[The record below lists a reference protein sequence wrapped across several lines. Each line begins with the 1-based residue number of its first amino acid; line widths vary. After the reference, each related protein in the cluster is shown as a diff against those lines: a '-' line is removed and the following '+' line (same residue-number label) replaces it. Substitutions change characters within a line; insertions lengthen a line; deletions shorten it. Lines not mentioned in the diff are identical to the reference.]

1 MAERKKISKELQDL
15 VSWSVD
21 LLGQAIKSQY
31 GIKRFNQVE
40 SLRQSMKGL
49 RRLSD
54 EKSYETLSKE
64 QKKLKSIVNSNN
76 IPYLNRISSSK
87 FETIISEIKSKRR

>member
-1 MAERKKISKELQDL
+1 MSEKSIDKIFKDLNIVDIEKSDIKILPKNSRK
-15 VSWSVD
+15 
-21 LLGQAIKSQY
+21 IKS
-31 GIKRFNQVE
+31 I
-40 SLRQSMKGL
+40 
-49 RRLSD
+49 LSF
-54 EKSYETLSKE
+54 KE

>member
-1 MAERKKISKELQDL
+1 MSEKSINKIFKDLNIVDIEKSDIKILPKNSRK
-15 VSWSVD
+15 
-21 LLGQAIKSQY
+21 IKS
-31 GIKRFNQVE
+31 I
-40 SLRQSMKGL
+40 
-49 RRLSD
+49 LSF
-54 EKSYETLSKE
+54 KE

>member
-1 MAERKKISKELQDL
+1 MSEKSIDKIFKDLNIADIEKSDIKILPKNSRK
-15 VSWSVD
+15 
-21 LLGQAIKSQY
+21 IKS
-31 GIKRFNQVE
+31 I
-40 SLRQSMKGL
+40 
-49 RRLSD
+49 LSF
-54 EKSYETLSKE
+54 KE

>member
-1 MAERKKISKELQDL
+1 MSEKSIDKIFKDLNIVDIEKSDIKILHKNSRK
-15 VSWSVD
+15 
-21 LLGQAIKSQY
+21 IKS
-31 GIKRFNQVE
+31 I
-40 SLRQSMKGL
+40 
-49 RRLSD
+49 LSF
-54 EKSYETLSKE
+54 KE